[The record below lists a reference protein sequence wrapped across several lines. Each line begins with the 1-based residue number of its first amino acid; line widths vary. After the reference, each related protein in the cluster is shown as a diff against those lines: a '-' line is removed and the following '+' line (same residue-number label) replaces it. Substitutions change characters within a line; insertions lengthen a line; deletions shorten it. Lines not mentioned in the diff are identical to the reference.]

1 MDGSIEALEAI
12 CDQLADRNEIIQL
25 EKEVLIVENRELAAD
40 NIELRRQLIS
50 MRAA

>member
-25 EKEVLIVENRELAAD
+25 EKESLIAENKTLSEE
-40 NIELRRQLIS
+40 NVELRRQLIS